1 MGLLLLDMTQLG
13 EAPLP
18 FDPTEIIMGRKWMVP
33 QYIEAHLSL
42 ANLEDLQPMN
52 LC

>member
-13 EAPLP
+13 EAPLS

-33 QYIEAHLSL
+33 LYVEAHLFF
-42 ANLEDLQPMN
+42 AKLEDL
-52 LC
+52 